1 VLLAAVARELTWSL
15 PTVAREARAWR
26 SVAFCIP
33 DAPIRRDALS
43 ALAGKRGHTDG
54 AALFTILPRARNRG
68 LLRLLVAYEIAWD
81 FLDSVNE
88 HGATAGQTNG
98 IQLHRALIDALNP
111 GGAIADH
118 YRHHPW
124 RGDGGYLR
132 ALVEICRECCE
143 QLPGYERVRRV
154 VLEEAAR
161 AQVLGI
167 NHELDPARRDADL
180 RTWAAR
186 EFPVDTRKLPY
197 TGSRGSATGSRGS
210 ATGSRGSATGSRGP
224 ATGSRGPATGSRG
237 PATGSRG
244 PATGSQRSTTVSPQ
258 LATGADA
265 PPELPVGAEATWF
278 ELTGAASASL
288 TIHALLALAAEPP
301 EADSEIKRVRRAYF
315 PWISAATTMLDS
327 YVDQQQD
334 AASGDHSYVAHYPS
348 SELGLLR
355 IRQLVERCLREAHAL
370 PDGER
375 HTLIAACMAAMY
387 LSKDSA
393 RAPAM
398 RASTKVLADA
408 GGPLTRLLLPVL
420 RLWRIAYAQ
429 RST

>member
-26 SVAFCIP
+26 SVALGIP

-43 ALAGKRGHTDG
+43 ALAGKRAHTDG
-54 AALFTILPRARNRG
+54 AALFTILPRARSQS

-88 HGATAGQTNG
+88 HGAAAGQMNG
-98 IQLHRALIDALNP
+98 IQLHRALIDALDP
-111 GGAIADH
+111 GAPIADH

-132 ALVEICRECCE
+132 ALVETCRECCGR
-143 QLPGYERVRRV
+143 LPGYERVRRIA
-154 VLEEAAR
+154 LEEAAR

-180 RTWAAR
+180 RAWAAR
-186 EFPVDTRKLPY
+186 EVPVH
-197 TGSRGSATGSRGS
+197 
-210 ATGSRGSATGSRGP
+210 
-224 ATGSRGPATGSRG
+224 
-237 PATGSRG
+237 
-244 PATGSQRSTTVSPQ
+244 V
-258 LATGADA
+258 
-265 PPELPVGAEATWF
+265 EATWF

-301 EADSEIKRVRRAYF
+301 EDDDEIEWVRRAYF

-334 AASGDHSYVAHYPS
+334 ATNGDHSYVAHYPS
-348 SELGLLR
+348 PELGLQR
-355 IRQLVERCLREAHAL
+355 IRQLLERSMREASAL
-370 PDGER
+370 LDGER
-375 HTLIAACMAAMY
+375 HTLITACMAAMY

-398 RASTKVLADA
+398 RASTSGLADA
-408 GGPLTRLLLPVL
+408 GGPLTCLLLPVL